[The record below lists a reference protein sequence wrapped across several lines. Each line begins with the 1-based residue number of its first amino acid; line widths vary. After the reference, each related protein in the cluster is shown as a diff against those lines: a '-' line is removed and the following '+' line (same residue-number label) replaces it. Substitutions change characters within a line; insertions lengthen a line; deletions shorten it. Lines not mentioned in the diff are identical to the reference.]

1 MRALSLGFA
10 VMGLGF
16 ALSGCVYY
24 PDGPAAAYGPDWCNY
39 HPRRCAAMYGPNGP
53 PPPGYA
59 GPPPGYAGPPPGYE
73 GPPPGYGPPP
83 PGYPP
88 PEQSAAPQGQPS
100 PQQQAQLA
108 KVNDPTWCNSHPR
121 KCEALRERFGMA
133 PPGNGPEPQQGY
145 GPPPANGAPTPL
157 NNNGSQGSPPG
168 Q

>member
-10 VMGLGF
+10 VLGLGF

-24 PDGPAAAYGPDWCNY
+24 PDGPDAAYGPDWCNY
-39 HPRRCAAMYGPNGP
+39 HPRRCAAMYGPMARRRPAMPNRRRVMPVRPRGIRDRRRQAIRLRSNRLHRKVRIRL
-53 PPPGYA
+53 GAAA
-59 GPPPGYAGPPPGYE
+59 GATR
-73 GPPPGYGPPP
+73 
-83 PGYPP
+83 
-88 PEQSAAPQGQPS
+88 Q
-100 PQQQAQLA
+100 
-108 KVNDPTWCNSHPR
+108 VNDPTWCNSHPR

-133 PPGNGPEPQQGY
+133 RPGNDPEPQQGY

>member
-10 VMGLGF
+10 VLGLGL

-24 PDGPAAAYGPDWCNY
+24 PDGPYAAYGPGWCNY
-39 HPRRCAAMYGPNGP
+39 HPRRCAAYGPP

-59 GPPPGYAGPPPGYE
+59 GPPPGYAAGPPPGYQ
-73 GPPPGYGPPP
+73 GPPPGYPPP
-83 PGYPP
+83 QGYPP
-88 PEQSAAPQGQPS
+88 PEQSAAPQGQNPPS
-100 PQQQAQLA
+100 AQQQAQLA
-108 KVNDPTWCNSHPR
+108 RINDPTWCNSHPR
-121 KCEALRERFGMA
+121 KCEALRERFGMVR
-133 PPGNGPEPQQGY
+133 PGNDPEPQQGY